1 MKPTLDYPP
10 VWLFAGIAL
19 AWLAA
24 AIGPAP
30 LEGTPATVLDAAS
43 WGLIGAGLALMV
55 LAAVEF
61 RRRRTTIIPH
71 RVPDALVTGGVFRIS
86 RNPIYLADVLILAGV
101 VLGWQAWLAL
111 PLVPA
116 LGWVLQ
122 RRFIE
127 PEEARLRA
135 AFGPEAAAWF
145 ARTRRW
151 I

>member
-19 AWLAA
+19 AWVAA
-24 AIGPAP
+24 RIGPAP
-30 LEGTPATVLDAAS
+30 LGGTPGALLDAAS
-43 WGLIGAGLALMV
+43 WALIGAGLGLMV
-55 LAAVEF
+55 LAALEF

-71 RVPDALVTGGVFRIS
+71 RTPDALVTGGVFRVS

-111 PLVPA
+111 PAIPA
-116 LGWVLQ
+116 LAWVLQ
-122 RRFIE
+122 RRFIA

-135 AFGPEAAAWF
+135 AFGAEADAWF

>member
-19 AWLAA
+19 AWVAA
-24 AIGPAP
+24 RIGPAP
-30 LEGTPATVLDAAS
+30 LDGAPAAVLEGAS
-43 WGLIGAGLALMV
+43 WVLIGTGLALMV
-55 LAAVEF
+55 LAAVAF

-71 RVPDALVTGGVFRIS
+71 RTPDALVTGGVFRVS

-111 PLVPA
+111 PLIPA
-116 LGWVLQ
+116 LARVLQ

-135 AFGPEAAAWF
+135 AFGSEADAWF